1 MNNFKLKNIDSI
13 SYFNDNDSF
22 EFSNKYI
29 RIFVK
34 YYSSKKSI
42 IEIYLPS
49 NIIEKMKIDCSLGF
63 ELLNYNIV
71 DELKLL
77 EPYGKA
83 NPEPLFGTKNVE
95 IKCISIIGKNKN
107 VIKLVL
113 SQDSIEFSGIIF
125 TNFDKYIA
133 YLNEKFKTNDIISE
147 QNNIKD
153 KFIDILYTPVIN
165 EYMNTKSI
173 QLLIKDIR

>member
-1 MNNFKLKNIDSI
+1 M
-13 SYFNDNDSF
+13 
-22 EFSNKYI
+22 
-29 RIFVK
+29 
-34 YYSSKKSI
+34 
-42 IEIYLPS
+42 
-49 NIIEKMKIDCSLGF
+49 
-63 ELLNYNIV
+63 
-71 DELKLL
+71 
-77 EPYGKA
+77 
-83 NPEPLFGTKNVE
+83 
-95 IKCISIIGKNKN
+95 
-107 VIKLVL
+107 VI
-113 SQDSIEFSGIIF
+113 SQDSIEFSVIIF